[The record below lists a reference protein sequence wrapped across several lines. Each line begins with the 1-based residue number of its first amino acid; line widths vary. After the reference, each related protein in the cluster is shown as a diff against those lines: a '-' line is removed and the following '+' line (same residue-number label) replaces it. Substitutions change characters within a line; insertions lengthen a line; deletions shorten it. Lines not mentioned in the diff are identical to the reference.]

1 MNGLQRFLIA
11 LKRQE
16 PDRVPVWELIID
28 EPAIKG
34 LHGDISYADFI
45 KREELDAITVVTD
58 GKKKWL
64 DHLTYYDEW
73 GILWKVEPNG
83 IAYPIG
89 GPIKTEKD
97 LENYRLPDPDA
108 NWRFNSLKEIVKRF
122 KGDKAIIFL
131 GHEVFEFSSYLL
143 GGMDKLFPKY
153 ITDPEFVKRLS
164 EIVWSYQ
171 SKILENAAKEGVDIL
186 LTGDDYAGH
195 MGPLMSPTH
204 FEEFVFPYL
213 RKAVGVAKKYNLP
226 FIKHTDGNLWKII
239 DMIVNAGIDALHP
252 IEPLAGMDIGEIK
265 EKYGH
270 KIAVVGNVDCSHVL
284 PRGNKEEIVEAVKE
298 TIAKASPGGGHI
310 LSSSNSIHP
319 GVKPENYKYMLEA
332 ARDYGQYPLD
342 TKMVG
347 KYKKKNYITRFR
359 K

>member
-1 MNGLQRFLIA
+1 
-11 LKRQE
+11 
-16 PDRVPVWELIID
+16 
-28 EPAIKG
+28 
-34 LHGDISYADFI
+34 
-45 KREELDAITVVTD
+45 
-58 GKKKWL
+58 
-64 DHLTYYDEW
+64 
-73 GILWKVEPNG
+73 
-83 IAYPIG
+83 
-89 GPIKTEKD
+89 
-97 LENYRLPDPDA
+97 
-108 NWRFNSLKEIVKRF
+108 LKEIVKRF

-143 GGMDKLFPKY
+143 GGMDNLFPKY

-195 MGPLMSPTH
+195 RGPLMSPIH

-270 KIAVVGNVDCSHVL
+270 KIVVVGNVDCSHVL